1 MSLSTDISPQKQATP
16 PEETPLLVYGCTP
29 WRLSSQ
35 RVADLYDSGAKL
47 WTKSDLTDIETQLE
61 QSKTLDRFVIR
72 CVDGSQVHVK
82 NPIQGARTPI
92 WKPYVVFQ
100 DYWKLVLGD
109 TFDQPGTKYCSY
121 RIDWKNYLAED
132 FRGNIEDWQRLFATK
147 QRLWNESITCASF
160 KAELQKVIRAH
171 QHVNKVVCFGLGD
184 MTRRPPETI
193 ALPPPLAG
201 KQRQQQPEEESD
213 GASVDRPM
221 MQHAMAMTLA
231 DELGRRHDGG
241 GDAVVVRLLAQDPRY
256 GDDTKE
262 FLKTRGF
269 QIVGDFGAGGFQEV
283 DDQSIVISCWTG
295 APIKQIIADLCRP
308 VAIIILGDDGVVLN
322 RFSRPYADGESPRTR
337 QMWQGYDKWDFPV
350 SSVEAELM
358 TGFNP
363 LKILVRRAGSE
374 ANASLA

>member
-16 PEETPLLVYGCTP
+16 PETPLLMYGCTS

-47 WTKSDLTDIETQLE
+47 WTKSDLTDIERQLE
-61 QSKTLDRFVIR
+61 QSETLDWFVIR

-82 NPIQGARTPI
+82 NPIHGARTPI
-92 WKPYVVFQ
+92 WKPFVVFQ
-100 DYWKLVLGD
+100 DYWKLVLGK
-109 TFDQPGTKYCSY
+109 TFDHPGTEYCSY
-121 RIDWKNYLAED
+121 RIDWKNYLAKD

-160 KAELQKVIRAH
+160 KAELQKVVAAH
-171 QHVNKVVCFGLGD
+171 QRVNK
-184 MTRRPPETI
+184 
-193 ALPPPLAG
+193 
-201 KQRQQQPEEESD
+201 PEEESD

-231 DELGRRHDGG
+231 DELGRRDGGG
-241 GDAVVVRLLAQDPRY
+241 GDAVVRLLAQDPQY

-283 DDQSIVISCWTG
+283 DDQSIVISCWTA

-308 VAIIILGDDGVVLN
+308 VAIITLGDDVVVLN

-337 QMWQGYDKWDFPV
+337 QMWQGYEKWDFPV
-350 SSVEAELM
+350 SAVEAELM

-363 LKILVRRAGSE
+363 LKIFARRAGSE
-374 ANASLA
+374 ANASLAA